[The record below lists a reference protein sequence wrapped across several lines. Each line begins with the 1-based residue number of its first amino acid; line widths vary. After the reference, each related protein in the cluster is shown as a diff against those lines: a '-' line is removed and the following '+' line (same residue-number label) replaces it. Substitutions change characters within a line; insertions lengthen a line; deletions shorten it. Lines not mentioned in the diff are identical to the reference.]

1 VRRWWLVVAV
11 AGLALGFARDA
22 SACCQL
28 GGTTCGDPFAVDCN
42 NGVVCF
48 IPWRTCNNCTCTTTA
63 GGKTCLPTNAEP
75 GTVPTLTVSRSA
87 SQPGSLDLAWGASC
101 SASGPTYAV
110 YEGAIG
116 TWYSHEA
123 RLCSVAALF
132 ATLSPFGGNR
142 YYLVAPVAGS
152 FTGSL
157 GSGPA
162 GAERP
167 DGSSS
172 CAADRAL
179 APCP

>member
-1 VRRWWLVVAV
+1 
-11 AGLALGFARDA
+11 
-22 SACCQL
+22 
-28 GGTTCGDPFAVDCN
+28 
-42 NGVVCF
+42 
-48 IPWRTCNNCTCTTTA
+48 
-63 GGKTCLPTNAEP
+63 
-75 GTVPTLTVSRSA
+75 
-87 SQPGSLDLAWGASC
+87 
-101 SASGPTYAV
+101 
-110 YEGAIG
+110 
-116 TWYSHEA
+116 
-123 RLCSVAALF
+123 VAALF